1 MIKGCATNFN
11 YATRNGAQMILIS
24 RFYMCTSCANH
35 KDQRYQRSCFMN
47 KYQKNVIFILHP

>member
-11 YATRNGAQMILIS
+11 YATRNEAQLILIL
-24 RFYMCTSCANH
+24 RFYTCTSCANH
-35 KDQRYQRSCFMN
+35 INQRYQRTYFMN